1 MIVLDER
8 GLKGIN
14 GDGNSQTDYNRV
26 LDERGLKGINGKVQF
41 SRMKVFHL
49 PIERTNHKG
58 ERIVFDY
65 RVKLGEFTQDG
76 SLNLYAITEL

>member
-1 MIVLDER
+1 
-8 GLKGIN
+8 
-14 GDGNSQTDYNRV
+14 
-26 LDERGLKGINGKVQF
+26 
-41 SRMKVFHL
+41 MKVFHL